1 MSIVAAGWGSKS
13 WRNPVK
19 KKLTFAA
26 AGAALLAL
34 VPMQLGGHSS
44 SQAMTCTPNEP
55 LRTACAVVF
64 GTVLGTVC
72 TGHVQKLPP
81 VGVTTAATI
90 GWPVECPPLG

>member
-1 MSIVAAGWGSKS
+1 M
-13 WRNPVK
+13 K
-19 KKLTFAA
+19 KKLSAVA

-34 VPMQLGGHSS
+34 VPTHLGGHPTA
-44 SQAMTCTPNEP
+44 QAMTCTPQEP
-55 LRTACAVVF
+55 LRTGCQVVF

-90 GWPVECPPLG
+90 GWPIECPPLG